1 MTSDDK
7 EKTCCKKFQ
16 HVIFGSMEK
25 FFDKLGNQ
33 VAKKPLTTI
42 LISVTLAGLLMIGLI
57 RYREETNKNELWLP
71 SNSDTYRQ
79 SKWLEKMFPSTTRF
93 QQYMLASKS
102 GENVLTK
109 DNLLMLVDVSE
120 DITNIR

>member
-1 MTSDDK
+1 
-7 EKTCCKKFQ
+7 
-16 HVIFGSMEK
+16 MEK

-33 VAKKPLTTI
+33 VAKKPLITI

-57 RYREETNKNELWLP
+57 RYREETDKNELWLP
-71 SNSDTYRQ
+71 TNSDTYRQ
-79 SKWLEKMFPSTTRF
+79 SKWLEKMFPSTRRF